1 MRGGGLTSSSVPL
14 AHVLRRRPAPTWRA
28 GSLAAALSI
37 AISTLLLLQ
46 GVPGAHRAPAPSAPR
61 GGFARAGLMSL
72 PAGARGPVSAALGAA
87 SPAYRVS
94 GAGGALVAENPA
106 QHLSARF
113 GAAGVAL
120 GAGALHVAL
129 SVRAIGYDG
138 ALSALAPV
146 APRASGNRVVYS
158 HRGLAEW
165 YRNGPLGIEQGFTVL
180 RAPRRPAGRLTLSM
194 LLAADAQAAIA
205 PGAQALVLRRG
216 GRALLGYGGLSATD
230 ARGRPLRSWLALHD
244 GHVLV
249 NVDTRGARYPL
260 RIDPLIHEGEK
271 LTASGL
277 SGPYGYVGMSVA
289 LSADGN
295 TALIGAPADGEYSG
309 AAYVF
314 TRTGASWS
322 QQGAK
327 LTGSDTVSE
336 AWFGESVALSAD
348 GDTAVIGGPSDNAAV
363 GAAWVFTRSGSS
375 WSQQGEKLTG
385 GGESGAGYFG
395 RSVALSADGDTA
407 LIGG

>member
-1 MRGGGLTSSSVPL
+1 M
-14 AHVLRRRPAPTWRA
+14 
-28 GSLAAALSI
+28 
-37 AISTLLLLQ
+37 
-46 GVPGAHRAPAPSAPR
+46 
-61 GGFARAGLMSL
+61 
-72 PAGARGPVSAALGAA
+72 
-87 SPAYRVS
+87 
-94 GAGGALVAENPA
+94 
-106 QHLSARF
+106 
-113 GAAGVAL
+113 
-120 GAGALHVAL
+120 HVAL

-158 HRGLAEW
+158 HRG
-165 YRNGPLGIEQGFTVL
+165 
-180 RAPRRPAGRLTLSM
+180 PRRVVSQRAARDRAGLHRAARAAASGRPADAVD
-194 LLAADAQAAIA
+194 AARRDAQAAIA

-295 TALIGAPADGEYSG
+295 TALIGAPADGEYTG

-327 LTGSDTVSE
+327 LTGSDTVARPGS
-336 AWFGESVALSAD
+336 AKASRCPPTATQRSSVAPPTTLRSAPH
-348 GDTAVIGGPSDNAAV
+348 GCSRARARA
-363 GAAWVFTRSGSS
+363 GASRAKS
-375 WSQQGEKLTG
+375 
-385 GGESGAGYFG
+385 
-395 RSVALSADGDTA
+395 
-407 LIGG
+407 